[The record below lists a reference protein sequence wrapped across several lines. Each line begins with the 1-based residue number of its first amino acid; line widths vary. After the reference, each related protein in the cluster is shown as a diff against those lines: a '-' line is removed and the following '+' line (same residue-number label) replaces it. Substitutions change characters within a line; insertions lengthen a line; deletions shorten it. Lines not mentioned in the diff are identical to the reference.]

1 MDQALQNGSAQ
12 TAPAKTS
19 DFVHLHVHSDYSL
32 LDAASRIPVLV
43 QRAKELGF
51 QALALTDHGNMFGSL
66 RFEQQCREAGIKPL
80 IGCEFYVAG
89 ASRFERTGTEQGNK
103 YYHLILI
110 AKNIEGYKNLC
121 MLNSR
126 AFTEG
131 FYYKPRIDL
140 ELIQKYA
147 SGLVCTSACLAGQ
160 LPRLLLAGKTAEA
173 EQMIVQYQSI
183 FGKENFFIELQNHGL
198 EKQKE
203 VAPLLIDIA
212 QRMNVPMVVTND
224 IHYVYPDD
232 WAAQDVLL
240 CIGTKKLR
248 SDTNRM
254 MYEGHQFYMK
264 SEEQMRALFPDYPE
278 MIDNTKRIADMV
290 DLKIPQYK
298 TEELKNCLP
307 VYRIPDEFKTQE
319 DYVRHL
325 VYEGLK
331 KRYGTITDQ
340 IKERAEHELAIIFK
354 MGFAG
359 YFLIVWD
366 FIAWAK
372 QHDIPVGPGRGSGA
386 GSLVAYAMAITD
398 IDPFR

>member
-198 EKQKE
+198 EKDQ
-203 VAPLLIDIA
+203 
-212 QRMNVPMVVTND
+212 
-224 IHYVYPDD
+224 Y
-232 WAAQDVLL
+232 L
-240 CIGTKKLR
+240 C
-248 SDTNRM
+248 
-254 MYEGHQFYMK
+254 
-264 SEEQMRALFPDYPE
+264 
-278 MIDNTKRIADMV
+278 
-290 DLKIPQYK
+290 
-298 TEELKNCLP
+298 
-307 VYRIPDEFKTQE
+307 
-319 DYVRHL
+319 
-325 VYEGLK
+325 
-331 KRYGTITDQ
+331 
-340 IKERAEHELAIIFK
+340 
-354 MGFAG
+354 
-359 YFLIVWD
+359 
-366 FIAWAK
+366 
-372 QHDIPVGPGRGSGA
+372 
-386 GSLVAYAMAITD
+386 
-398 IDPFR
+398 